1 MLLPA
6 EAHWQN
12 LTALTYEL
20 RSPFVTLLLQSALG
34 YPKVL
39 KIYLVL
45 HLLSSITMKPFS

>member
-6 EAHWQN
+6 EAH

-20 RSPFVTLLLQSALG
+20 RSLFPTLPLQSALG

-39 KIYLVL
+39 RLI
-45 HLLSSITMKPFS
+45 